1 MKKNEPYLQ
10 MPVKETFLYGRLISG
25 KSLGDV
31 IYIKARR
38 KYCFRLL
45 LVFESGDVKMVQ
57 RTTSSNKQ
65 LARQERD
72 EALMEIANGNFIPF
86 SYTVKEFY
94 DFWFY
99 HHMLG
104 QKRITYNTYNAY
116 RNIIENYLLP
126 KLGHKKLDALQR
138 RDLVKALSGIPHP
151 GVLRTAAGV
160 VTASLCYARKHNYLS
175 RDIYTGISSEV
186 KQPCQKKK
194 VDTRQQ
200 GYTVEQ
206 AAHLLYLCKQ
216 QEPMIYLPMLLAVTA
231 GLRISEI
238 TGLRY
243 SDIDFL
249 GKKLFVERQL
259 GKDLYMEVAQESRP
273 VLCSE
278 LPLKTQNSKRTVVLA
293 DFVLDEILLE
303 RQRYE
308 KRKASDPEFLDLG
321 YICCHENGQCHNRS
335 FYIKPYNRLMEQSG
349 ISRLPW
355 RKFRNT
361 YATIL
366 AQYQVNM
373 KTISKCLGHYSPDFT
388 SRIYVA
394 SQKQETYDISKIIE
408 EYVLAHHLLSKEQ
421 GCVEPKRQC
430 NVEQKP
436 YQLPDAHA
444 YWNYFY
450 D

>member
-1 MKKNEPYLQ
+1 
-10 MPVKETFLYGRLISG
+10 
-25 KSLGDV
+25 
-31 IYIKARR
+31 
-38 KYCFRLL
+38 
-45 LVFESGDVKMVQ
+45 
-57 RTTSSNKQ
+57 
-65 LARQERD
+65 
-72 EALMEIANGNFIPF
+72 MEIANGSFIPF

-200 GYTVEQ
+200 VYTVEQ

-259 GKDLYMEVAQESRP
+259 GKDLYMEKQQENRP

-278 LPLKTQNSKRTVVLA
+278 LPLKTKNSKRAVVLA

-308 KRKASDPEFLDLG
+308 KRKASDPGFLDLG
-321 YICCHENGQCHNRS
+321 HICCHKNGQCHNRS

-373 KTISKCLGHYSPDFT
+373 KTISKCLGHSSPEFT
-388 SRIYVA
+388 SRVYVA
-394 SQKQETYDISKIIE
+394 FQEQETYDISKIIE
-408 EYVLAHHLLSKEQ
+408 DYVLTHHLLPKGQGSMEQ
-421 GCVEPKRQC
+421 R
-430 NVEQKP
+430 P
-436 YQLPDAHA
+436 YQLPDALA
-444 YWNYFY
+444 YRIYFY
-450 D
+450 N

>member
-1 MKKNEPYLQ
+1 M
-10 MPVKETFLYGRLISG
+10 I
-25 KSLGDV
+25 
-31 IYIKARR
+31 
-38 KYCFRLL
+38 
-45 LVFESGDVKMVQ
+45 
-57 RTTSSNKQ
+57 
-65 LARQERD
+65 
-72 EALMEIANGNFIPF
+72 
-86 SYTVKEFY
+86 
-94 DFWFY
+94 
-99 HHMLG
+99 G

-126 KLGHKKLDALQR
+126 AIGHKMLNTLQR
-138 RDLVKALSGIPHP
+138 KDLVNALSAIPYQK
-151 GVLRTAAGV
+151 VQRTAIGV
-160 VTASLCYARKHNYLS
+160 VTGSLCYARKHNYIS

-186 KQPCQKKK
+186 KQPCLKKK

-200 GYTVEQ
+200 VYTVEQ

-249 GKKLFVERQL
+249 GRKLFVERQL
-259 GKDLYMEVAQESRP
+259 GKNLYIEKEQENRP

-278 LPLKTQNSKRTVVLA
+278 LPLKTKNSKRAVVLA

-366 AQYQVNM
+366 AQYQVNT
-373 KTISKCLGHYSPDFT
+373 KTISKCLGHSSPEFT
-388 SRIYVA
+388 SRVYVA
-394 SQKQETYDISKIIE
+394 FQKQETYDISKIIE
-408 EYVLAHHLLSKEQ
+408 DYVLTHHLLPKKQ
-421 GCVEPKRQC
+421 GS
-430 NVEQKP
+430 VEQRP
-436 YQLPDAHA
+436 YQLPDALA
-444 YWNYFY
+444 YRNYFY

>member
-72 EALMEIANGNFIPF
+72 EALMEIANGSFIPF

-99 HHMLG
+99 HHMIG

-200 GYTVEQ
+200 VYTVEQ

-238 TGLRY
+238 TGLR
-243 SDIDFL
+243 
-249 GKKLFVERQL
+249 
-259 GKDLYMEVAQESRP
+259 QENRP

-278 LPLKTQNSKRTVVLA
+278 LPLKTKNSKRAVVLA

-335 FYIKPYNRLMEQSG
+335 FYIKSYNRLMEQSG

-361 YATIL
+361 YATVL

-421 GCVEPKRQC
+421 SCVEPKRQC

-436 YQLPDAHA
+436 YQLPDTHA

>member
-1 MKKNEPYLQ
+1 M
-10 MPVKETFLYGRLISG
+10 
-25 KSLGDV
+25 
-31 IYIKARR
+31 
-38 KYCFRLL
+38 
-45 LVFESGDVKMVQ
+45 
-57 RTTSSNKQ
+57 
-65 LARQERD
+65 
-72 EALMEIANGNFIPF
+72 
-86 SYTVKEFY
+86 
-94 DFWFY
+94 
-99 HHMLG
+99 
-104 QKRITYNTYNAY
+104 
-116 RNIIENYLLP
+116 
-126 KLGHKKLDALQR
+126 
-138 RDLVKALSGIPHP
+138 
-151 GVLRTAAGV
+151 
-160 VTASLCYARKHNYLS
+160 
-175 RDIYTGISSEV
+175 
-186 KQPCQKKK
+186 
-194 VDTRQQ
+194 
-200 GYTVEQ
+200 
-206 AAHLLYLCKQ
+206 
-216 QEPMIYLPMLLAVTA
+216 
-231 GLRISEI
+231 
-238 TGLRY
+238 
-243 SDIDFL
+243 
-249 GKKLFVERQL
+249 
-259 GKDLYMEVAQESRP
+259 
-273 VLCSE
+273 
-278 LPLKTQNSKRTVVLA
+278 VLA

-308 KRKASDPEFLDLG
+308 KRKASNPEFLDLG

-436 YQLPDAHA
+436 YQLPDTHA

>member
-1 MKKNEPYLQ
+1 MLDTLQRKDLVNALSAIPYQ
-10 MPVKETFLYGRLISG
+10 K
-25 KSLGDV
+25 
-31 IYIKARR
+31 
-38 KYCFRLL
+38 
-45 LVFESGDVKMVQ
+45 VQ
-57 RTTSSNKQ
+57 RT
-65 LARQERD
+65 A
-72 EALMEIANGNFIPF
+72 I
-86 SYTVKEFY
+86 
-94 DFWFY
+94 
-99 HHMLG
+99 
-104 QKRITYNTYNAY
+104 
-116 RNIIENYLLP
+116 
-126 KLGHKKLDALQR
+126 
-138 RDLVKALSGIPHP
+138 
-151 GVLRTAAGV
+151 GV
-160 VTASLCYARKHNYLS
+160 VTGSLCYALKHNCLS

-186 KQPCQKKK
+186 KQPCLKKK
-194 VDTRQQ
+194 ADTRQQ
-200 GYTVEQ
+200 VYTVEQ

-231 GLRISEI
+231 GLRFSEI

-259 GKDLYMEVAQESRP
+259 GKDLYMEKQQENRP

-278 LPLKTQNSKRTVVLA
+278 LPLKTKNSKRAVVLA

-308 KRKASDPEFLDLG
+308 KRKASDPGFLDLG

-366 AQYQVNM
+366 AQYQVNT
-373 KTISKCLGHYSPDFT
+373 KTISKCLGHSCPEFT
-388 SRIYVA
+388 SRVYVA
-394 SQKQETYDISKIIE
+394 FQEQETYDISKIIE
-408 EYVLAHHLLSKEQ
+408 DYVLTHHLLPKKQ
-421 GCVEPKRQC
+421 GS
-430 NVEQKP
+430 VEQRP
-436 YQLPDAHA
+436 YQLPDALA
-444 YWNYFY
+444 YRNYFY

>member
-1 MKKNEPYLQ
+1 MKKNEAYPQ

-57 RTTSSNKQ
+57 RTASSNKQ

-72 EALMEIANGNFIPF
+72 EALMEIAKGSFIPF

-99 HHMLG
+99 HYMIG

-126 KLGHKKLDALQR
+126 AIGHKMLNTLQR
-138 RDLVKALSGIPHP
+138 KDLVNALSAIPYQK
-151 GVLRTAAGV
+151 VQRTAIGV
-160 VTASLCYARKHNYLS
+160 VTGSLCYARKHNYIS

-186 KQPCQKKK
+186 KQPCLKKK

-200 GYTVEQ
+200 VYTVEQ

-249 GKKLFVERQL
+249 GRKLFVERQL
-259 GKDLYMEVAQESRP
+259 GKDLYMEVAQENRP

-278 LPLKTQNSKRTVVLA
+278 LPLKTKNSKRAVVLA

-308 KRKASDPEFLDLG
+308 KRKASNPGFLDLG

-421 GCVEPKRQC
+421 GS
-430 NVEQKP
+430 VEQRP
-436 YQLPDAHA
+436 YQLPDALA
-444 YWNYFY
+444 YRNYFY

>member
-1 MKKNEPYLQ
+1 MKKNEIYPQ
-10 MPVKETFLYGRLISG
+10 MQVKETFLYGRLISG

-31 IYIKARR
+31 IYVKARR

-57 RTTSSNKQ
+57 RAASSNKQ
-65 LARQERD
+65 LARQKRD
-72 EALMEIANGNFIPF
+72 ETLMEIAKGSFIPF

-99 HHMLG
+99 HHMIG

-126 KLGHKKLDALQR
+126 AIGHKMLNTLQR
-138 RDLVKALSGIPHP
+138 KDLVNALSAIPYQK
-151 GVLRTAAGV
+151 VQRTAIGV
-160 VTASLCYARKHNYLS
+160 ITGSLCYARKHNYLS

-200 GYTVEQ
+200 VYTVEQ

-259 GKDLYMEVAQESRP
+259 GKDLYMEKQQENRP

-278 LPLKTQNSKRTVVLA
+278 LPLKTKNSKRAVVLA

-308 KRKASDPEFLDLG
+308 KRKASDPGFLDLG
-321 YICCHENGQCHNRS
+321 HICCHKNGQCHNRS

-373 KTISKCLGHYSPDFT
+373 KTISKCLGHSSPEFT
-388 SRIYVA
+388 SRVYVA
-394 SQKQETYDISKIIE
+394 FQEQETYDISK
-408 EYVLAHHLLSKEQ
+408 
-421 GCVEPKRQC
+421 
-430 NVEQKP
+430 
-436 YQLPDAHA
+436 
-444 YWNYFY
+444 
-450 D
+450 